1 MWLSY
6 SNKQAFKEFWTAKTE
21 IQLWHKK
28 NQLYSKVI
36 FPGTEIA
43 STNSTNKLKIIIA
56 GIF

>member
-1 MWLSY
+1 MA
-6 SNKQAFKEFWTAKTE
+6 Q
-21 IQLWHKK
+21 K